1 MNIIEMRW
9 EMEEK
14 FWECYFQIIKK
25 MIFFFH
31 PKNIKLWTIF
41 GYIQYIYTGFKQ
53 RNLAFFDFQGH
64 FANHK
69 A

>member
-1 MNIIEMRW
+1 MDN
-9 EMEEK
+9 
-14 FWECYFQIIKK
+14 FWL
-25 MIFFFH
+25 H
-31 PKNIKLWTIF
+31 
-41 GYIQYIYTGFKQ
+41 TGFKQ